1 MNASFASSPLPD
13 AERLSAPATHIG
25 ELLVRAAASQPEHG
39 LRLVA
44 DDRKTAKEIRY
55 PELLSLALR
64 ILAGLQAR
72 GLEPGIP
79 IALLLEQAEDFI
91 PAFWACA
98 LGAYVPC
105 PLAPIRNDPERW
117 EKHLTHVDQ
126 LLGHPALI
134 IKAPANLR
142 THGLDTLEFD
152 QLLRSRALGEV
163 QAPAPD
169 APAVLVL
176 TSGSTGNAKA
186 VILSHANLLSSLA
199 AKTESLR
206 LAPEDIG
213 FNWISFDHVAA
224 LIEAVLLPTHVGMIQ
239 AHAAAE
245 RILSHPLSFLHLL
258 SAQRATL
265 TFTPNFLFGEI
276 NRALVQARP
285 PPPALDLSRL
295 RRIISGGEAVVVE
308 TASRFLSLLA
318 PHGLAATAISPAF
331 GMTETCAGS
340 VFSHDFPAADAGFE
354 LAALGRPVRGMQLRI
369 VDEAD
374 QPLPDGQPGE
384 LQLRGPMVF
393 RGYYR
398 NPDATRAAFSRDGW
412 FRSGDIGQLADGE
425 LRLVGRSKDS
435 IIVSGVNYFSQELEL
450 AISQLDGVDKLFI
463 AAFPTRPPAADTE
476 QLVLAFFP
484 SFPIE
489 NGLRLH
495 QTMIAIRNTTLLLWG
510 FRPSLVLPLPK
521 EAFPKTSLG
530 KIQRA
535 LLRRRLEEGALDAH
549 IRHANEIA
557 TRYFGKLQP
566 AESEAE
572 QAVAG
577 IFADMFSLPCDAI
590 GANSSFFDLGG
601 TSLDI
606 LKLKHMLE
614 RRFDCAP
621 LPVLDILTHPIV
633 RRLAARLEAGRET
646 GGAAYDPI
654 VTLQSSGAKTPL
666 FCVHPGVG
674 EVLVFVSLAQYFV
687 NERPFHALR
696 ARGFNE
702 GESHFTD
709 FNEMVAAYVAAI
721 RGRQA
726 RGPYAIAGYSYGGA
740 VAFEIAKALE
750 ADGERVDFI
759 GIFNLPPHI
768 RHRMSEF
775 DPVKG
780 AVHLA
785 FFLSLIDRRQADELP
800 DKLRALPDQDFRR
813 WLIDHAPPER
823 LAELDLD
830 LEKFTAW
837 SLLAHS
843 LTSMG
848 SSYEPSGS
856 VRSLSVFYAH
866 PLYGNKADWL
876 NDELRRWDDF
886 SREPNHYIEVDGEH
900 NTMLDTRHVAGFQAA
915 LRQELDCVLNDQ

>member
-1 MNASFASSPLPD
+1 MT
-13 AERLSAPATHIG
+13 E
-25 ELLVRAAASQPEHG
+25 
-39 LRLVA
+39 
-44 DDRKTAKEIRY
+44 DRKTAKEIRY
-55 PELLSLALR
+55 PELLDLALR
-64 ILAGLQAR
+64 ILASLQAR
-72 GLEPGIP
+72 GLEPGRP

-105 PLAPIRNDPERW
+105 PLAPIRSDPERW

-152 QLLRSRALGEV
+152 QLLRSHAPGEI
-163 QAPAPD
+163 QTPAPD

-186 VILSHANLLSSLA
+186 VILSHANLLSSVA

-206 LAPEDIG
+206 LTPEDIG

-245 RILSHPLSFLHLL
+245 HILSHPLAFLRQL

-265 TFTPNFLFGEI
+265 TFTPNFLLGEI
-276 NRALVQARP
+276 NRALAQARP
-285 PPPALDLSRL
+285 PAPKFDLRRL

-340 VFSHDFPAADAGFE
+340 VFSHDFPIGDAGYE
-354 LAALGRPVRGMQLRI
+354 LAALGTPVHGMELRI
-369 VDEAD
+369 VDEGD

-384 LQLRGPMVF
+384 LQLRGAMVC
-393 RGYYR
+393 RGYYN
-398 NPDATRAAFSRDGW
+398 NPDATRAAFTRDGW
-412 FRSGDIGQLADGE
+412 FRSGDIGQLIDGK

-476 QLVLAFFP
+476 QLVLAFAP

-510 FRPSLVLPLPK
+510 FRPALVLPLPRD
-521 EAFPKTSLG
+521 AFPKTSLG

-535 LLRRRLEEGALDAH
+535 QMRRRLEEGALDKHA
-549 IRHANEIA
+549 RHAREVA
-557 TRYFGKLQP
+557 AHYFGKLQP
-566 AESEAE
+566 ANGETE
-572 QAVAG
+572 QAIAG
-577 IFADMFSLPCDAI
+577 IFADMFSLPGDTI

-606 LKLKHMLE
+606 LKLKHMLDL
-614 RRFDCAP
+614 RFGGAP
-621 LPVLDILTHPIV
+621 LPVLDILTHPTV
-633 RRLAARLEAGRET
+633 RQLAARLAAGRGA
-646 GGAAYDPI
+646 GGIAYDPI
-654 VTLQSSGAKTPL
+654 VTLQGSGTKTPL

-696 ARGFNE
+696 ARGFND

-709 FNEMVAAYVAAI
+709 FNDMVATYVAAI
-721 RGRQA
+721 RKRQA

-750 ADGERVDFI
+750 AAGERVDFV
-759 GIFNLPPHI
+759 GVFNLPPHI

-775 DPVKG
+775 DPVRG

-785 FFLSLIDRRQADELP
+785 FFLSLIDRKQADELP

-813 WLIDHAPPER
+813 WLIERAPPER

-848 SSYEPSGS
+848 SHYQPSGS

-876 NDELRRWDDF
+876 SNELRRWDDF
-886 SREPNHYIEVDGEH
+886 SREPNRYIEVDGEH

-915 LRQELDCVLNDQ
+915 LRQELDRALNGQ

>member
-1 MNASFASSPLPD
+1 M
-13 AERLSAPATHIG
+13 
-25 ELLVRAAASQPEHG
+25 RA
-39 LRLVA
+39 
-44 DDRKTAKEIRY
+44 
-55 PELLSLALR
+55 
-64 ILAGLQAR
+64 
-72 GLEPGIP
+72 
-79 IALLLEQAEDFI
+79 
-91 PAFWACA
+91 
-98 LGAYVPC
+98 
-105 PLAPIRNDPERW
+105 
-117 EKHLTHVDQ
+117 
-126 LLGHPALI
+126 
-134 IKAPANLR
+134 
-142 THGLDTLEFD
+142 
-152 QLLRSRALGEV
+152 
-163 QAPAPD
+163 
-169 APAVLVL
+169 
-176 TSGSTGNAKA
+176 
-186 VILSHANLLSSLA
+186 
-199 AKTESLR
+199 
-206 LAPEDIG
+206 
-213 FNWISFDHVAA
+213 
-224 LIEAVLLPTHVGMIQ
+224 
-239 AHAAAE
+239 
-245 RILSHPLSFLHLL
+245 
-258 SAQRATL
+258 
-265 TFTPNFLFGEI
+265 
-276 NRALVQARP
+276 
-285 PPPALDLSRL
+285 
-295 RRIISGGEAVVVE
+295 
-308 TASRFLSLLA
+308 
-318 PHGLAATAISPAF
+318 
-331 GMTETCAGS
+331 
-340 VFSHDFPAADAGFE
+340 
-354 LAALGRPVRGMQLRI
+354 
-369 VDEAD
+369 
-374 QPLPDGQPGE
+374 
-384 LQLRGPMVF
+384 
-393 RGYYR
+393 
-398 NPDATRAAFSRDGW
+398 
-412 FRSGDIGQLADGE
+412 
-425 LRLVGRSKDS
+425 
-435 IIVSGVNYFSQELEL
+435 
-450 AISQLDGVDKLFI
+450 
-463 AAFPTRPPAADTE
+463 
-476 QLVLAFFP
+476 
-484 SFPIE
+484 
-489 NGLRLH
+489 
-495 QTMIAIRNTTLLLWG
+495 
-510 FRPSLVLPLPK
+510 
-521 EAFPKTSLG
+521 
-530 KIQRA
+530 
-535 LLRRRLEEGALDAH
+535 
-549 IRHANEIA
+549 
-557 TRYFGKLQP
+557 
-566 AESEAE
+566 
-572 QAVAG
+572 
-577 IFADMFSLPCDAI
+577 
-590 GANSSFFDLGG
+590 
-601 TSLDI
+601 
-606 LKLKHMLE
+606 
-614 RRFDCAP
+614 
-621 LPVLDILTHPIV
+621 HPIV